1 MKKLIFFLLSIITVQ
16 SFAQQSP
23 EKIYDLACQSQ
34 DSLLSLIIN
43 GADTI
48 PYDSITNTWQVKI
61 FFKLSQPAQ
70 IDSVTIKLGT
80 AQYLGDINTKDYPVT
95 SLGNTFYLGANQ
107 VWGNSCMVPFS
118 LNYTDYKSLKW
129 IQVRARDVGGL
140 TTQTVYYQQQ

>member
-1 MKKLIFFLLSIITVQ
+1 MKKTIFLLLAIISIQ

-23 EKIYDLACQSQ
+23 EKIYDLASQSQ

-48 PYDSITNTWQVKI
+48 PYDSTTNTWQVKV

-80 AQYLGDINTKDYPVT
+80 AQYLDDITTGNYPVT
-95 SLGNTFYLGANQ
+95 SLGNTFYLGTNQ

-118 LNYTDYKSLKW
+118 LNYTNYKSLKW
-129 IQVRARDVGGL
+129 IEVQATDTSGL
-140 TTQTVYYQQQ
+140 STQAAYYEIK